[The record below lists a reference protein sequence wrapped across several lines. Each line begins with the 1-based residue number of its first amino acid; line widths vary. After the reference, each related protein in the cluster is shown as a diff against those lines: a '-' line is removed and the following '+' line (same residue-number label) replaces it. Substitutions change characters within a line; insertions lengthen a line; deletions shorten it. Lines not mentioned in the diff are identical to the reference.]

1 MFHITLR
8 QHNPKISQLTNKIN
22 NQIYT
27 VLNYLKETLIMQ
39 QILGVDN
46 AFDFVPGRS
55 FSMQKGSIKIGTIKP
70 EAKEI
75 EDNITDETVNEAVAI
90 KKTTPSINLDSIKT
104 FAELVN
110 EIKNF
115 NGCSLKMNA
124 TNAVIYDGNT
134 EAKIMLIGEAPG
146 ETEDLKGIPFCG
158 QSGQLLRKSLS
169 FIGLNTTNLLI
180 TNTVFWRPPLN
191 RKPYADEIEMCL
203 PFVKKMIEIV
213 APNLVILC
221 GATAINTYLMTT
233 QKTGALVGKHFTLP
247 SAISKK
253 KIDAFAIYHP
263 SYLLRNPSAKKV
275 AWEHLLSM
283 KELLNK

>member
-1 MFHITLR
+1 M
-8 QHNPKISQLTNKIN
+8 
-22 NQIYT
+22 
-27 VLNYLKETLIMQ
+27 LNYLKETLLIQ
-39 QILGVDN
+39 QILGVEN

-55 FSMQKGSIKIGTIKP
+55 FSLTKNKLQKKAEVVENNE
-70 EAKEI
+70 EAEEEQDVKE
-75 EDNITDETVNEAVAI
+75 EVVVKKAANIA
-90 KKTTPSINLDSIKT
+90 NLDKIST
-104 FAELVN
+104 FAELVE
-110 EIKNF
+110 EIKQF
-115 NGCSLKMNA
+115 DRCSLKMNA
-124 TNAVIYDGNT
+124 TNTVIYDGNP

-191 RKPYADEIEMCL
+191 RKPYEDEIENCL
-203 PFVKKMIEIV
+203 PFIKKMIEIV
-213 APNLVILC
+213 TPKLVILC

-233 QKTGALVGKHFTLP
+233 QKTGALVGKRFTLP
-247 SAISKK
+247 SAISDK

-275 AWEHLLSM
+275 AWEHLLGIR
-283 KELLNK
+283 ELLG

>member
-1 MFHITLR
+1 M
-8 QHNPKISQLTNKIN
+8 
-22 NQIYT
+22 
-27 VLNYLKETLIMQ
+27 LNYLKETLLMQ

-55 FSMQKGSIKIGTIKP
+55 FLMQKNTMKKAASKPETNAREDDVVDESIEKDIIVKKNTPNVNLDCVKTFVELVETIKQF
-70 EAKEI
+70 E
-75 EDNITDETVNEAVAI
+75 
-90 KKTTPSINLDSIKT
+90 
-104 FAELVN
+104 
-110 EIKNF
+110 
-115 NGCSLKMNA
+115 GCSLKMNA
-124 TNAVIYDGNT
+124 TNTVIYDGNP

-169 FIGLNTTNLLI
+169 FLGLNTTNLLI

-191 RKPYADEIEMCL
+191 RKPYDDEIEICL

-213 APNLVILC
+213 APKLVILC

-233 QKTGALVGKHFTLP
+233 QKTGALVGKCFILP
-247 SAISKK
+247 SSISDK
-253 KIDAFAIYHP
+253 KINAFAIYHP

-275 AWEHLLSM
+275 AWNHLLEM
-283 KELLNK
+283 RELLV

>member
-1 MFHITLR
+1 
-8 QHNPKISQLTNKIN
+8 
-22 NQIYT
+22 
-27 VLNYLKETLIMQ
+27 MQ
-39 QILGVDN
+39 QILGVEN

-55 FSMQKGSIKIGTIKP
+55 FSMQKNTMKKVATKP
-70 EAKEI
+70 EPQDMKDDIADEPVKEDI
-75 EDNITDETVNEAVAI
+75 AI
-90 KKTTPSINLDSIKT
+90 KKTTPSVNLDGIAT
-104 FAELVN
+104 FAELVDA
-110 EIKNF
+110 IKQF
-115 NGCSLKMNA
+115 DGCSLKMNA
-124 TNAVIYDGNT
+124 TNTVIYDGNP

-146 ETEDLKGIPFCG
+146 EQEDLKGIPFCG

-191 RKPYADEIEMCL
+191 RKPYEDEIEMCL

-213 APNLVILC
+213 APKLVILC

-233 QKTGALVGKHFTLP
+233 KKTGELVGKHFTLP
-247 SAISKK
+247 AAISDK

-275 AWEHLLSM
+275 AWEHLLGVR
-283 KELLNK
+283 KLIAE

>member
-1 MFHITLR
+1 
-8 QHNPKISQLTNKIN
+8 
-22 NQIYT
+22 
-27 VLNYLKETLIMQ
+27 MQ

-55 FSMQKGSIKIGTIKP
+55 FSLTKNKLQKKAEVVENNE
-70 EAKEI
+70 EAEEEQDVKE
-75 EDNITDETVNEAVAI
+75 EVVV
-90 KKTTPSINLDSIKT
+90 KKAANMANLDKIST
-104 FAELVN
+104 FAELVE
-110 EIKNF
+110 EIKQF
-115 NGCSLKMNA
+115 DRCSLKMNA
-124 TNAVIYDGNT
+124 TNTVIYDGNP

-169 FIGLNTTNLLI
+169 FLGLNTTNLLI

-191 RKPYADEIEMCL
+191 RKPYDDEIEICL
-203 PFVKKMIEIV
+203 PFIKKMIEIV
-213 APNLVILC
+213 SPKFVILC

-233 QKTGALVGKHFTLP
+233 QKTGALVGKRFILP
-247 SAISKK
+247 SSISDK

-275 AWEHLLSM
+275 AWNHLLEM
-283 KELLNK
+283 RELLV

>member
-1 MFHITLR
+1 M
-8 QHNPKISQLTNKIN
+8 
-22 NQIYT
+22 
-27 VLNYLKETLIMQ
+27 LNYLKETLLMQ
-39 QILGVDN
+39 QILGVEN

-55 FSMQKGSIKIGTIKP
+55 FTMQKNIMKKTTPTKP
-70 EAKEI
+70 EPQDMKDDVVEEPVKE
-75 EDNITDETVNEAVAI
+75 EITI
-90 KKTTPSINLDSIKT
+90 KKTTPSVNLDGITT
-104 FAELVN
+104 FADLVE

-124 TNAVIYDGNT
+124 TNTVIYDGNP

-146 ETEDLKGIPFCG
+146 EQEDLKGIPFCG

-191 RKPYADEIEMCL
+191 RKPYEDEIEMCL
-203 PFVKKMIEIV
+203 PFVKKMIDIV
-213 APNLVILC
+213 APKLVILC

-233 QKTGALVGKHFTLP
+233 KKTGELVGKHFTLP
-247 SAISKK
+247 AAISDK

-275 AWEHLLSM
+275 AWEHLLGM
-283 KELLNK
+283 QEFLG

>member
-1 MFHITLR
+1 
-8 QHNPKISQLTNKIN
+8 
-22 NQIYT
+22 
-27 VLNYLKETLIMQ
+27 MQ
-39 QILGVDN
+39 QILGVEN
-46 AFDFVPGRS
+46 AFDFVPGRG
-55 FSMQKGSIKIGTIKP
+55 FSMHTNAMKKIIPNPTDVKDT
-70 EAKEI
+70 ENE
-75 EDNITDETVNEAVAI
+75 ITDEPFKDEEIVI
-90 KKTTPSINLDSIKT
+90 KKSTKSVNLDGIKT
-104 FAELVN
+104 FAELIE

-124 TNAVIYDGNT
+124 TNTVIYDGNP

-191 RKPYADEIEMCL
+191 RKPYEDEIEMCL

-213 APNLVILC
+213 APKLVILC
-221 GATAINTYLMTT
+221 GATAINTYLMTK
-233 QKTGALVGKHFTLP
+233 QKTGVLVGKHFILP
-247 SAISKK
+247 AAISDK
-253 KIDAFAIYHP
+253 KIGAFAIYHP

-275 AWEHLLSM
+275 AWEHLLNM
-283 KELLNK
+283 QEFLG

>member
-1 MFHITLR
+1 M
-8 QHNPKISQLTNKIN
+8 
-22 NQIYT
+22 
-27 VLNYLKETLIMQ
+27 LNYLKETLLIQ
-39 QILGVDN
+39 QILGVEN

-55 FSMQKGSIKIGTIKP
+55 FLMQK
-70 EAKEI
+70 
-75 EDNITDETVNEAVAI
+75 NIM
-90 KKTTPSINLDSIKT
+90 KKTTPIKSDTKEIENEVVEETVKGDIVIKKTEQIVNLDGIT
-104 FAELVN
+104 MFGELVE

-124 TNAVIYDGNT
+124 TNTVIYDGNP

-146 ETEDLKGIPFCG
+146 GTEDLNGIPFCG

-169 FIGLNTTNLLI
+169 FIGLSTTNLLI

-191 RKPYADEIEMCL
+191 RKPYEDEVQMCL

-213 APNLVILC
+213 APKLVILC

-233 QKTGALVGKHFTLP
+233 RKTGELVGKHFTLP
-247 SAISKK
+247 AAISDK

-275 AWEHLLSM
+275 AWGHLLNM
-283 KELLNK
+283 QEFLG

>member
-1 MFHITLR
+1 
-8 QHNPKISQLTNKIN
+8 
-22 NQIYT
+22 
-27 VLNYLKETLIMQ
+27 MQ
-39 QILGVDN
+39 QILGVEN

-55 FSMQKGSIKIGTIKP
+55 FTMQKNTMKKAATKP
-70 EAKEI
+70 ETKAVEDDIADEPVKE
-75 EDNITDETVNEAVAI
+75 EVVI
-90 KKTTPSINLDSIKT
+90 KKAMPCVNLDGITT
-104 FAELVN
+104 FAELV
-110 EIKNF
+110 EAIKQF
-115 NGCSLKMNA
+115 DGCSLKMNA
-124 TNAVIYDGNT
+124 TNTVIYDGNP
-134 EAKIMLIGEAPG
+134 EAKVMLIGEAPG

-191 RKPYADEIEMCL
+191 RKPYEDEIEMCL

-213 APNLVILC
+213 APKLVILC

-233 QKTGALVGKHFTLP
+233 KKTGELVGKHFTLP
-247 SAISKK
+247 VAISDK

-275 AWEHLLSM
+275 AWGHLLNM
-283 KELLNK
+283 QEFLG

>member
-1 MFHITLR
+1 
-8 QHNPKISQLTNKIN
+8 
-22 NQIYT
+22 
-27 VLNYLKETLIMQ
+27 MQ
-39 QILGVDN
+39 QILGVEN

-55 FSMQKGSIKIGTIKP
+55 FTMQKNTMKKVATKP
-70 EAKEI
+70 ETKEKENDI
-75 EDNITDETVNEAVAI
+75 ADEPVKEDVVI
-90 KKTTPSINLDSIKT
+90 KKTTPSVNLDGINT
-104 FAELVN
+104 FAELI
-110 EIKNF
+110 EAIKQF
-115 NGCSLKMNA
+115 DGCSLKMNA
-124 TNAVIYDGNT
+124 TNTVIYDGNP

-191 RKPYADEIEMCL
+191 RKPYEDEIEMCL
-203 PFVKKMIEIV
+203 PFIKKMIEIV
-213 APNLVILC
+213 APKLVILC

-233 QKTGALVGKHFTLP
+233 KKTGELVGKHFTLP
-247 SAISKK
+247 VAISDK

-275 AWEHLLSM
+275 AWEHLLGIWRS
-283 KELLNK
+283 LNKE